1 MRTHK
6 EIFTEIYDKGI
17 WGGGSGGGSS
27 PENTVEYRALL
38 QKFLKDHD
46 IKSVVDYGCG
56 DWSFSRL
63 IDWSGIEYL
72 GIDTVELVILNNINR
87 FQKINIHFSVGFLYP
102 VAADLLIVKDVFQH
116 WSNESIY
123 DFFED
128 LEYRHDFK
136 FILITNTS
144 DQKYDFQDIEIGQT
158 RGLSA
163 KFYPLKNYNPEVLAT
178 IHTTETK
185 EVSLITT

>member
-6 EIFTEIYDKGI
+6 EIFTEIYHKNI
-17 WGGGSGGGSS
+17 WGGSGGGSS

-38 QKFLKDHD
+38 QKFLKDYN

-56 DWSFSRL
+56 NWSFSHL
-63 IDWSGIEYL
+63 IDWTGIEYL
-72 GIDTVELVILNNINR
+72 GIDIVNSVVERNNILFGSDHVYFMNYMDPT
-87 FQKINIHFSVGFLYP
+87 K
-102 VAADLLIVKDVFQH
+102 ADLLILKDVLQH
-116 WSNESIY
+116 WSNESIHY
-123 DFFED
+123 FFED
-128 LEYRHDFK
+128 LEYAHDFK

-144 DQKYDFQDIEIGQT
+144 NQKYDFQDIEIGQT

-163 KFYPLKNYNPEVLAT
+163 KLHPLKKYNPKIIAT

-185 EVSLITT
+185 EVSLITL